1 MNMSIQVKL
10 LGLLADVVGKSELQV
25 DKVSDTD
32 ALKKQLLSDFPSLA
46 NKSFIV
52 AVKKQI
58 VRNNQKLEAGDEVA
72 LLPPFAG
79 G

>member
-1 MNMSIQVKL
+1 MSIRVKL
-10 LGLLADVVGKSELQV
+10 FGLLADTVGKSELLIENAN
-25 DKVSDTD
+25 DTD
-32 ALKKQLLSDFPSLA
+32 SLKKQMLLDYPNLA

-52 AVKKQI
+52 AVRKQI
-58 VRNNQKLEAGDEVA
+58 AKYNQKLEVGDEVA

>member
-1 MNMSIQVKL
+1 MNIRVKL
-10 LGLLADVVGKSELQV
+10 FGLLADAAGKSELQIENA
-25 DKVSDTD
+25 SDTD
-32 ALKKQLLSDFPSLA
+32 SLKKQMLLDYPNLA

-52 AVKKQI
+52 AVRKQI
-58 VRNNQKLEAGDEVA
+58 IRNNQKLETGDEVA

>member
-1 MNMSIQVKL
+1 MNIRVKL
-10 LGLLADVVGKSELQV
+10 FGLLAGAAGKSELQIENA
-25 DKVSDTD
+25 SDTD
-32 ALKKQLLSDFPSLA
+32 SLKKQMFLNYPNLA

-52 AVKKQI
+52 AVGKQI
-58 VRNNQKLEAGDEVA
+58 IRNNQKLQTGDEVA